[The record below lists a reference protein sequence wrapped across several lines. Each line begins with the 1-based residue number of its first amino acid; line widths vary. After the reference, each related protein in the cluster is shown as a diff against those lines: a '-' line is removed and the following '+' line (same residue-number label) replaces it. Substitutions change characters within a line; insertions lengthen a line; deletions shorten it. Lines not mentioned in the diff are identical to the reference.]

1 MFTETGVDVKKA
13 AEFLRNNELVAI
25 PTETVYGLAGNALS
39 ETAVAK
45 IYAAKNRPAF
55 NPLILHISG
64 IEQIERYAMADAHS
78 MQIAKTLMPGPITL
92 LLPKKDTVPDITT
105 AGSGKVA
112 IRVPDHPLT
121 LELLKELDFPLAAPS
136 ANPSGYISPTTAA
149 HVQEGLN
156 GKIAYILDGGSAQ
169 IGLESTI
176 CEVSGNQILLHRAG
190 GVSAATLTA
199 ITGLEVI
206 LPETKQTHAPHT
218 PGQLKS
224 HYAPNT
230 PLFRGNIE
238 QLINNYPGKKI
249 GVISFSKS
257 YADRPLVSSYVLS
270 ASGNLAEAANKLFAT
285 LRAVDAQAFDVILT
299 EVFPEE
305 GIGSAINDRLDR
317 AQFLHK

>member
-13 AEFLRNNELVAI
+13 AEFLRKNELVAI

-55 NPLILHISG
+55 NPLILHVSG
-64 IEQIERYAMADAHS
+64 VDQIEQYATADPQS
-78 MQIAKTLMPGPITL
+78 MQIARTLMPGPITL
-92 LLPKKDTVPDITT
+92 LLPKKFTVPDITT

-156 GKIAYILDGGSAQ
+156 GKIAYILDGGPAN

-176 CEVSGNQILLHRAG
+176 CEVSGNHILLHRAG
-190 GVSAATLTA
+190 GVSAEALTA
-199 ITGLEVI
+199 ITGLEVV
-206 LPETKQTHAPHT
+206 LPETKQPHAPHS

-224 HYAPNT
+224 HYAPHT

-238 QLINNYPGKKI
+238 QLINHYPGKKI

-257 YADRPLVSSYVLS
+257 YANQPQVSSYVLS
-270 ASGNLAEAANKLFAT
+270 PTGNLAEAANRLFAT
-285 LRAVDAQAFDVILT
+285 LREVDAQAFDVILT

>member
-13 AEFLRNNELVAI
+13 AEFLRKNELVAI

-55 NPLILHISG
+55 NPLILHVSG
-64 IEQIERYAMADAHS
+64 IDQIERYAMADPHS
-78 MQIAKTLMPGPITL
+78 MQIARELMPGPITL

-112 IRVPDHPLT
+112 IRIPDHPLT

-156 GKIAYILDGGSAQ
+156 GKIAYILNGGPAH

-190 GVSAATLTA
+190 GISAKTLTA
-199 ITGLEVI
+199 ITGLEVV
-206 LPETKQTHAPHT
+206 LPEAKHAHAPHT

-238 QLINNYPGKKI
+238 QLITNYPGKKI

-257 YADRPLVSSYVLS
+257 YADRPQVSSYVLS
-270 ASGNLAEAANKLFAT
+270 PSGNLAEAANRLFAT
-285 LRAVDAQAFDVILT
+285 LREVDAQAFDVILT